1 MAKTAGKT
9 AAKTAKKTR
18 GNGLTPGKQTPGKQ
32 APIIINRIPVEMD
45 GTPVNRGRSDGKTI
59 PETVLF
65 PINLFCTKIQGNL
78 LIYYMMQTTGYAPAS
93 KEIEEVT
100 GIGKEHMARARK
112 ELDRLN
118 FIDYRVNVERTEAD
132 GRKKIVSEIE
142 INWPLLIRLGRL
154 GRQLAS
160 ANCPNWKKTLYDGY
174 SDYIAYTE
182 ALLRGEAP
190 NPNGTALFSED
201 YDVVYENADGVRETV
216 TIRGGV
222 RLPVTDSASGRPR
235 KSVTMGELVGR
246 LERGSSA
253 NVNLVGEKMP
263 DASTFGSGYGSGF
276 ATAQARQDY
285 FKRIDREVFLG
296 TEYPDIFPEYCMGK
310 TLEDMTEAE
319 FCEWVGVGVE
329 RGSVE
334 ENGHSHTGSNIIPFR
349 IPARIAR
356 QLAERTE
363 RAVKEYWGDGEELI
377 GDYEEGE
384 DEESDGLPGNIRV
397 PSGEDYWKYRRE
409 HLPKEELNPWERMD
423 IDDEE

>member
-9 AAKTAKKTR
+9 AGKTAKKTR
-18 GNGLTPGKQTPGKQ
+18 GNGQAPGKQAPGKQ

-59 PETVLF
+59 PETVLC

-78 LIYYMMQTTGYAPAS
+78 LIYYMMQTTGYAPSS

-100 GIGKEHMARARK
+100 GIPRTHMNVARV
-112 ELDRLN
+112 ELARLN
-118 FIDYRVNVERTEAD
+118 FIDYQVDVERTEAD
-132 GRKKIVSEIE
+132 GRKKTVSEIE

-182 ALLRGEAP
+182 ALLRGEEPKNKAF
-190 NPNGTALFSED
+190 FSED

-216 TIRGGV
+216 AIRGGV

-235 KSVTMGELVGR
+235 KTVTMGELVGR
-246 LERGSSA
+246 LERSKSA
-253 NVNLVGEKMP
+253 NANLIEEKAD
-263 DASTFGSGYGSGF
+263 DASIF

-319 FCEWVGVGVE
+319 FCEWVGVGVG

-334 ENGHSHTGSNIIPFR
+334 ENSHTGSNIVPFR

-384 DEESDGLPGNIRV
+384 DEEFDNIPGNIRV
-397 PSGEDYWKYRRE
+397 PAGEDYWKYRRE
-409 HLPKEELNPWERMD
+409 HLPEEELNPWERMD
-423 IDDEE
+423 TDTDTDTDTSDEE